1 MQIKQQIKAV
11 SRAGTLHMARG
22 AIGEAASHRLGMPRS
37 GHEFRV
43 VLDGAVQRDLL
54 TVGPALDHKRP

>member
-1 MQIKQQIKAV
+1 
-11 SRAGTLHMARG
+11 MARG